1 MAVQDFNHKDA
12 DERWWLRGWRQLRR
26 VKRVVLAD
34 AGEGRGG
41 RQKEKERAPVDP
53 AHHQG
58 KHARCT
64 AQTSTSL
71 APLGLYSEAILSE
84 GDILRMVDQWVRKT
98 KVDMGVPLLL
108 PVLLLVGH
116 QQLGHVEAD
125 AVAEAASSQVPL
137 ESDHYQTKGE
147 SIYQIEMPSHLPIFW
162 TRHLVENCQTG
173 VSWKLIDCIQS
184 QAGIR
189 SKYLQDL

>member
-53 AHHQG
+53 AHHKG

-64 AQTSTSL
+64 APTSTFL

-137 ESDHYQTKGE
+137 TTRQRENPYIKLKCPHTSPSFELATWWRIAKLESAGSW
-147 SIYQIEMPSHLPIFW
+147 SI
-162 TRHLVENCQTG
+162 
-173 VSWKLIDCIQS
+173 
-184 QAGIR
+184 A
-189 SKYLQDL
+189 SKVRLA